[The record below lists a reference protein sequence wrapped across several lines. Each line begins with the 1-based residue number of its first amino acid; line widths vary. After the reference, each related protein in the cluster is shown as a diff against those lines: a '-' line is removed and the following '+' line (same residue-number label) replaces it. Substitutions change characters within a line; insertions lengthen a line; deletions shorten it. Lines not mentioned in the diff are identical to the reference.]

1 MAFLFEVKQK
11 NTVMEKLNKEFV
23 KVIREYLEKRSEDD
37 KLFCEKYK
45 SSEKTVEQCCDYI
58 IEEARKKGAR
68 CVAIMDEE
76 VFGMAVHFFD
86 EDDIQPVNP
95 TSDASVIVTSD
106 NSQTVEPVKSV
117 KKDVVPEH
125 IENIFDLL

>member
-1 MAFLFEVKQK
+1 
-11 NTVMEKLNKEFV
+11 MEKVNKEFV

-37 KLFCEKYK
+37 KLFREKYK

-86 EDDIQPVNP
+86 EDDIQPVSP
-95 TSDASVIVTSD
+95 ALDASVIVPSD
-106 NSQTVEPVKSV
+106 NNDNRIVEPV
-117 KKDVVPEH
+117 KKDVVPDH
-125 IENIFDLL
+125 IENIFELL